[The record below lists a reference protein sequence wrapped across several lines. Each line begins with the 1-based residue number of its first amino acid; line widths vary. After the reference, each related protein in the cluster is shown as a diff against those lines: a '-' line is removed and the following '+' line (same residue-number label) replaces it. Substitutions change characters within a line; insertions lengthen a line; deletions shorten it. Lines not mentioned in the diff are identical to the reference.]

1 MPAAAACLSCKL
13 CVPELSHYR
22 DFRKKYTNNDIKYP
36 HNCKAACKQ
45 FTFSEACL
53 ADSEQQQ
60 YLRIFHRDDTHLC
73 HSHHYLTLNT
83 ECRSHIPIKIFSH
96 ILCSK
101 YFQYFVK
108 VVSRV

>member
-1 MPAAAACLSCKL
+1 MPAACLSCKL

-22 DFRKKYTNNDIKYP
+22 DFRNKYTNNDIKYP

-60 YLRIFHRDDTHLC
+60 CLQVFHRDDTFHC
-73 HSHHYLTLNT
+73 HSHHYLTLDT
-83 ECRSHIPIKIFSH
+83 ECRSHIPIKYFPTFCAQNIFSTV
-96 ILCSK
+96 SK
-101 YFQYFVK
+101 L
-108 VVSRV
+108 